1 MNGGHNLSMLE
12 NKIAVVTG
20 ASRGIGKS
28 IAESLAAAGA
38 HVILTSKKDGKDNLR
53 EVKDGIE
60 AEGGEATVIPS
71 DISDYDSVSRFFDE
85 VHSRFSKIDLL
96 INNAGTTV
104 TKKAFDIDEKDW
116 DHVLNTNLKGL
127 FFSCQMA
134 GKIMN
139 ENGGGKIVNI
149 SSVFGSVG
157 TAAISPYTASKG
169 GVTQL
174 TKSLAIEWARHGIQ
188 VNAVA
193 PGYVKTDMNA
203 DIFESS
209 TIKDRIIKKIPMR
222 RLGTTTEVAST
233 VLFLCT
239 DEASYITG

>member
-1 MNGGHNLSMLE
+1 FS
-12 NKIAVVTG
+12 
-20 ASRGIGKS
+20 
-28 IAESLAAAGA
+28 
-38 HVILTSKKDGKDNLR
+38 
-53 EVKDGIE
+53 
-60 AEGGEATVIPS
+60 S

-149 SSVFGSVG
+149 SSVFCSVG
-157 TAAISPYTASKG
+157 TAAISPYTARIWVVK
-169 GVTQL
+169 QL
-174 TKSLAIEWARHGIQ
+174 TKSFQTNCA
-188 VNAVA
+188 
-193 PGYVKTDMNA
+193 
-203 DIFESS
+203 
-209 TIKDRIIKKIPMR
+209 
-222 RLGTTTEVAST
+222 
-233 VLFLCT
+233 
-239 DEASYITG
+239 